1 MGLNDSKMHPEIE
14 KLIAIAKDNGKLT
27 EKQKEIILRKA
38 ESLGEDKDEVEFLL
52 ETISQDVSMNS
63 ATTSN
68 NVTNHAVAL
77 SEQTGKEKVNKCPH
91 CGAPVTDTML
101 SCPECG
107 FSFGKEQS
115 TTREIRQEIAQLEKK
130 LTSVNAKNDSD
141 IFGESVK
148 KQTSIINSF
157 TLPVTKE
164 GLLYLL
170 DFSYANCVGA
180 DDRRIKKAWYGKA
193 MQAYS
198 MLYRLEKKDP
208 DIQEQLVDYS
218 SKLKDCKK
226 DIKSQKALS
235 SKIGK
240 GCLIYMIVS
249 FLISLLS
256 IPIVY
261 FGIKGDNAAL
271 EQVEMCIQNH
281 DYQGAKA
288 AANKYSGDNK
298 KLIDDISSQEVVYL
312 LSQGEILQAK
322 AVAASIN
329 DENKRESIMQSIA
342 ETEKMENRNTDP
354 EKKEIIENAEMQN
367 TNALFKEIME
377 CIRIGDYQRAR
388 AKAGNNQELLDEIT
402 TYEVND
408 YIIQY
413 DFDNA
418 REAAA
423 TIHNEKKKEELL
435 KDIWEHEFNQ

>member
-1 MGLNDSKMHPEIE
+1 MHPEIE

-91 CGAPVTDTML
+91 CGAPITDTML
-101 SCPECG
+101 ACPECG

-170 DFSYANCVGA
+170 DFSYTNCVGA

-208 DIQEQLVDYS
+208 DIQGQLVDYS
-218 SKLKDCKK
+218 AKLKDCKK
-226 DIKSQKALS
+226 EIKHQQTLS

-240 GCLIYMIVS
+240 GCLIYFIVS
-249 FLISLLS
+249 FLISLLC
-256 IPIVY
+256 IPIAY
-261 FGIKGDNAAL
+261 FDIKGDKTAL

-288 AANKYSGDNK
+288 AANKWSGDKK

-322 AVAASIN
+322 VVAASIN

-342 ETEKMENRNTDP
+342 ATEKMENRNTYP
-354 EKKEIIENAEMQN
+354 EKNEIVEDAEMQN
-367 TNALFKEIME
+367 TNAVTVFKEIME
-377 CIRIGDYQRAR
+377 YIRNEDFQGAR
-388 AKAGNNQELLDEIT
+388 AKAGNNQALLDEIAAN
-402 TYEVND
+402 EVNW
-408 YIIQY
+408 YIIQGALG
-413 DFDNA
+413 NA
-418 REAAA
+418 KKAAA
-423 TIHNEKKKEELL
+423 TVHDERKKEELL
-435 KDIWEHEFNQ
+435 KEIWEHEFNQ

>member
-1 MGLNDSKMHPEIE
+1 MHPEIE
-14 KLIAIAKDNGKLT
+14 KLIAIAKDSGKLT

-52 ETISQDVSMNS
+52 ETISQDVSLNS
-63 ATTSN
+63 ATVSN
-68 NVTNHAVAL
+68 NVTDYAVAL

-107 FSFGKEQS
+107 FSFGREQS

-130 LTSVNAKNDSD
+130 LTSVNAKKDSD
-141 IFGESVK
+141 IFGDSVK

-193 MQAYS
+193 MQAYT

-208 DIQEQLVDYS
+208 AIQGQLVDYS
-218 SKLKDCKK
+218 SKLNDCKK
-226 DIKSQKALS
+226 EIKSQKTLS

-240 GCLIYMIVS
+240 GCLIYIIVS

-256 IPIVY
+256 IPMM
-261 FGIKGDNAAL
+261 FFDIKGDNSVL
-271 EQVEMCIQNH
+271 EQVEMRIQNH

-288 AANKYSGDNK
+288 AANKYSGNRK

-322 AVAASIN
+322 AVAASID

-342 ETEKMENRNTDP
+342 ETEKNENRNTDP
-354 EKKEIIENAEMQN
+354 EKKEIIENVEMQN
-367 TNALFKEIME
+367 TNAVFKEIME
-377 CIRIGDYQRAR
+377 CIRIGDYQGAR
-388 AKAGNNQELLDEIT
+388 AKAGNNQELLDEVAA
-402 TYEVND
+402 YEVNE

-423 TIHNEKKKEELL
+423 TIHNVKKKEELL